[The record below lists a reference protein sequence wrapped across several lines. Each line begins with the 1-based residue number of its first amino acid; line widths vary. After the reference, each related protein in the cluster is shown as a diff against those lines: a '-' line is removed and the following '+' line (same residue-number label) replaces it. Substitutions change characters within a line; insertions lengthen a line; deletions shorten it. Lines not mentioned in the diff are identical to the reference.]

1 MVTRAS
7 GGSPVVKPQ
16 LYKTASMLT
25 ISQAE
30 QQDRFL
36 ELGELNQLVTFLN
49 SGNIRLEIAELIT
62 KNANIIVARAADRI
76 FVGGSAISYL
86 ERPQAS
92 IVEVNPASIA
102 ELKEISG
109 DSSKSSGFFD
119 NLKSSFQGSTAAPTG
134 FRPISVVRYG
144 PSRMKKSLRD
154 LDWFL
159 RYVTYAIVA
168 GDPNILFVNIRGLRE
183 IIENACSSAATLV
196 ALREMKKTSLSL
208 FAPNSIQ
215 NEIIEEYFNVVIKE
229 FSSAALTDKIRK
241 RTSNDLQGLRL
252 PQIYAQAGIS
262 RQKFVMK
269 PGLSTYEKQAVIN
282 ACYRQVFERDI
293 SKAYGYSFSVLE
305 SQVKNGQISV
315 KEFVRALGKSSVY
328 QKQFYQPFVNSRV
341 VELAFKH
348 FLGRNLSSLQEFQ
361 KFFAILSKKG
371 LNGFIDSLMNSQ
383 EYSDYFNEETVP
395 YIRGYGEEPQECRN
409 WGTQIDLFRY
419 CAPFRKVPQSIT
431 LFSDYL
437 NSLPDQ
443 HPYGRSNDPLLI
455 QFGAIFPIGTK
466 NLKQNPAPFGKETRR
481 LLIRRGPGIY
491 NQLSNPSARGTSAGS
506 LGPKVFKFENSENQA
521 KKENKSAILQ
531 GAYLAVFGRQ
541 VYENERIA
549 LSGIDKRFIDGNLS
563 VKELIRGL
571 ATSNAF
577 RSLYWTPLYVCKSI
591 EWIHYRL
598 LGRPTY
604 GREEIN
610 QYFDIAYKKGFI
622 SLINS
627 IIDSLEY
634 TECFGDNI
642 VPYERYITANSV
654 AQRQF
659 KLGNIIKSSSLRSQ
673 NVEKFVQLGESSSNQ
688 NAYSISYKIK
698 QGVSKLRDQQKIFE
712 AKAGLSDSEK
722 LSIFQAA
729 CRQVFERDIK
739 TIVIGNELESIKV
752 KFMEGKSSVKQMIN
766 ELGKSK
772 IYLKEFYNPYPN
784 IKVIEL
790 GTKHF
795 LGRAPNNQAEIRFY
809 NQILASCG
817 LEAFIDMLT
826 NSKEYAEVFGDAR
839 VPFRRFPT
847 LPAANF
853 PNTNILFNK
862 QTKQDDIVTIPSF
875 KAIPGNQ

>member
-1 MVTRAS
+1 MVTKAS

-25 ISQAE
+25 ITKAE

-36 ELGELNQLVTFLN
+36 ELGELNQLVSFLN

-62 KNANIIVARAADRI
+62 KNANIIVARAADKI

-86 ERPQAS
+86 ERPQAA
-92 IVEVNPASIA
+92 ILEVNPNNIA
-102 ELKEISG
+102 DIRQISG
-109 DSSKSSGFFD
+109 DSQSNFLD
-119 NLKSSFQGSTAAPTG
+119 NLTSAFQGNSATPTG
-134 FRPISVVRYG
+134 FKPISVVRYG

-159 RYVTYAIVA
+159 RYLTYAIVA

-183 IIENACSSAATLV
+183 IIENACSSAATIV
-196 ALREMKKTSLSL
+196 ALREMKKVTLSL
-208 FAPNSIQ
+208 FPASSIQ
-215 NEIIEEYFNVVIKE
+215 KEIIEEYFNVVIEE
-229 FSSAALTDKIRK
+229 FISPALTDKIRK

-252 PQIYAQAGIS
+252 PQIYSKAGVN

-269 PGLSTYEKQAVIN
+269 PGLSTDEKQAVIN

-293 SKAYGYSFSVLE
+293 SKAYGFSFSVLE

-315 KEFVRALGKSSVY
+315 KEFVRSLGKSSVY
-328 QKQFYQPFVNSRV
+328 QKQFYEPFVNSRV

-348 FLGRNLSSLQEFQ
+348 FLGRNLSSLKEFQ
-361 KFFAILSKKG
+361 RFFAILSKKG
-371 LNGFIDSLMNSQ
+371 LSGLVDSLMNSK

-395 YIRGYGEEPQECRN
+395 YIRGFGEEPQECRN
-409 WGTQIDLFRY
+409 WGTQINLFQY
-419 CAPFRKVPQSIT
+419 SAPFRKVPQSIT
-431 LFSDYL
+431 LFSNYL
-437 NSLPDQ
+437 KSLPDQ

-455 QFGAIFPIGTK
+455 QFGAIFPINTK
-466 NLKQNPAPFGKETRR
+466 NLKQNPAPFGKDTRR

-491 NQLSNPSARGTSAGS
+491 NQVGNPAARAVLVGS
-506 LGPKVFKFENSENQA
+506 LGPKVFKSNNINGNAQKINKDAMLQA
-521 KKENKSAILQ
+521 
-531 GAYLAVFGRQ
+531 AYLAVFGRPI
-541 VYENERIA
+541 YENERVA
-549 LSGIDKRFIDGNLS
+549 LRKIDKQFLDNNLS
-563 VKELIRGL
+563 VKELIRCL
-571 ATSNAF
+571 ATSNIF

-604 GREEIN
+604 GRQEIN
-610 QYFDIAYKKGFI
+610 QYFDVAYKKGFI
-622 SLINS
+622 SLIDS

-634 TECFGDNI
+634 KECFGDNI
-642 VPYERYITANSV
+642 VPYERYLTANSI
-654 AQRQF
+654 AQRQLR
-659 KLGNIIKSSSLRSQ
+659 LGNIIKTSSLIPQ
-673 NVEKFVQLGESSSNQ
+673 NVEKFVQLGQSNANQ
-688 NAYSISYKIK
+688 NTYSISYRVQ
-698 QGVSKLRDQQKIFE
+698 QGVSKIRDQQKVFE
-712 AKAGLSDSEK
+712 TTNNLSQNEY

-729 CRQVFERDIK
+729 CRQIFERDIS
-739 TIVIGNELESIKV
+739 TFVIGNEIESIKV
-752 KFMEGKSSVKQMIN
+752 KFIEEKLSVKEMIN
-766 ELGKSK
+766 ALGKSNV
-772 IYLKEFYNPYPN
+772 YLKEFYNPYPN

-817 LEAFIDMLT
+817 LDAFVDMLT
-826 NSKEYAEVFGDAR
+826 NSKEYAEIFGNTK

-853 PNTNILFNK
+853 PNTNILFNR
-862 QTKQDDIVTIPSF
+862 QTKQNDLVTVPSF